1 MSFWDTLILSIVE
14 GITEFLPVS
23 STGHL
28 VLASHIL
35 RLPQTEF
42 LKSFEISIQLG
53 AILSVVFLYWSRLVG
68 NFRLCFAV
76 LVAFLPSAFLG
87 FLFYDYI
94 KGVLIGNELVTI
106 VALAVG
112 GVVLMFFDQRSSGH
126 PRSHSVSGGR
136 SGKLELEL
144 GGKEAF
150 LIGLAQS
157 VSMVPGV
164 SRAGATIVGGMLVGL
179 NRKAAVEFSFLLAVP
194 TMLAATGFDLM
205 NSGHEFNH
213 DQWLYLL
220 AGCIVSFLTAMA
232 SIKFLLI
239 FIKNNNFIPFG
250 VYRIFLAV
258 IFFLFIAH

>member
-1 MSFWDTLILSIVE
+1 MSFLDTLILSIVE

-144 GGKEAF
+144 GAKEAF

-194 TMLAATGFDLM
+194 TMFAATGLDIVKTRFAFSSD
-205 NSGHEFNH
+205 E
-213 DQWLYLL
+213 LL
-220 AGCIVSFLTAMA
+220 FLAVGFVGAFMTATLA
-232 SIKFLLI
+232 IKFFLGYVQ
-239 FIKNNNFIPFG
+239 KNSLFAFG
-250 VYRIFLAV
+250 VYRVVLAGLYWLFFLA
-258 IFFLFIAH
+258 

>member
-14 GITEFLPVS
+14 GVTEFLPVS

-53 AILSVVFLYWSRLVG
+53 AILSVVFLYWRRLVG
-68 NFRLCFAV
+68 NFRLSFAV
-76 LVAFLPSAFLG
+76 LIAFLPSAFLG

-112 GVVLMFFDQRSSGH
+112 GVVLMFFDRSSRGH
-126 PRSHSVSGGR
+126 SRGGLSGGR

-194 TMLAATGFDLM
+194 TMFAATGLDIVKTRFAFSSD
-205 NSGHEFNH
+205 E
-213 DQWLYLL
+213 LL
-220 AGCIVSFLTAMA
+220 FLAVGFVGAFMTATLA
-232 SIKFLLI
+232 IKFFLGYVQ
-239 FIKNNNFIPFG
+239 KNSLFAFG
-250 VYRIFLAV
+250 VYRVVLAGLYWLFFLA
-258 IFFLFIAH
+258 